1 MWYRD
6 PLEEP
11 MEEDY
16 NEILL
21 DTYYYDRMNPQE
33 RQEAWKQ
40 EHLDTL
46 QGVPPSQY
54 YGARR
59 TTNA

>member
-1 MWYRD
+1 MMNRD

-21 DTYYYDRMNPQE
+21 DTYYYERMNPQE
-33 RQEAWKQ
+33 RPEI
-40 EHLDTL
+40 
-46 QGVPPSQY
+46 
-54 YGARR
+54 
-59 TTNA
+59 